1 MGSVPAGAICDR
13 WFSVSAG
20 MQGPFGDSPLFGWTV
35 PPGALLQ
42 GRERSAVIP
51 TTSQA
56 WEDANIEDV
65 NRDGLPLDSMTS
77 SFVTLVL
84 HLSGHSRVK
93 IVGF

>member
-20 MQGPFGDSPLFGWTV
+20 MQGPFSDSSLSGRIV

-65 NRDGLPLDSMTS
+65 NRDGLPPDSMTS
-77 SFVTLVL
+77 SFVTLAL
-84 HLSGHSRVK
+84 RLSGHSRVK
-93 IVGF
+93 IVDF